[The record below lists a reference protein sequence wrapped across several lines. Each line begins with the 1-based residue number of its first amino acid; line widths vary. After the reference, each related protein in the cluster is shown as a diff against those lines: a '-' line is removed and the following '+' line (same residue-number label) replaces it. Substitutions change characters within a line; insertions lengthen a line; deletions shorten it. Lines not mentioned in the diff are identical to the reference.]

1 MVDVDVSQ
9 PLHSLVSMVHI
20 LHCMLSP
27 HSLSSL
33 LLSLVVGSS
42 DIYRKPTLCCAFY
55 SQLKSKVGNILAKAT
70 ALRINLNIDG
80 APIASHVHTPTH
92 KPVASYPLP
101 SPSVPPSPDPP
112 SV

>member
-9 PLHSLVSMVHI
+9 PLHSLVCVVHI

-42 DIYRKPTLCCAFY
+42 DIYRKPTLCCSFSAR
-55 SQLKSKVGNILAKAT
+55 SLACST
-70 ALRINLNIDG
+70 QPG
-80 APIASHVHTPTH
+80 
-92 KPVASYPLP
+92 PVPL
-101 SPSVPPSPDPP
+101 SPRCFLLPAQI
-112 SV
+112 